1 MKMKKKYINLLFPIL
16 ITILHLVNCSIIVAQ
31 NTTLDLSGIWQ
42 FQIDRN
48 DVGVKEQWFS
58 KKLADKITL
67 PGSMNENRKGDD
79 VTLHTQWTASIY
91 DSSFFYNPRLEKYR
105 DPDNLKLP
113 FWLTPVKY
121 YVGVAWYQ
129 KEVTI
134 PVNWKGK
141 RIVLFLERPHIETR
155 VWANNEEIG
164 MQNSLC
170 VPHVYDLT
178 SYLKPG
184 KNTLSVRVDNRI
196 KDIDVGKDSHS
207 ITDQTQGN
215 WNGIVGR
222 IELQAT
228 PKSYIDDIQVFPD
241 VKNKKALV
249 KLLLRGNSSGI
260 LTLEANSFNSDTPH
274 SVVPVTRNYKIDKDS
289 LRLDV
294 ELPMG
299 EDMQTWDEFHPTL
312 YQLKI
317 TMKSGK
323 NETDVKVTHFG
334 MRDFTIKETYFYV
347 NDKKIVLRGTVEN
360 CVFPLTGYP
369 AMDVE
374 SWERIFRI
382 CRNFGLNHMRFHSYC
397 PPKAAFVAADL
408 VGFYLQPEGP
418 TWPNHGSSLGDG
430 RPVDKYLEEE
440 AKRIVKDYGNHPSF
454 CMFAIGNE
462 PRGRWVPWVSRFVDY
477 WKTTD
482 PRRVYTGASVG
493 NSWAW
498 QPKSQFHVKAGA
510 RGLTWDRRPETN
522 SDYLANIDTVKQPY
536 VAHEMGQWCVFPD
549 FTEIRKYTGVMKA
562 RNLELFQEDLFD
574 RGMGTLAPD
583 FLRAS
588 GKLQALCYKHEI
600 EKMLRTPKY
609 AGFQLLSLNDYPG
622 QGTALVGV
630 LNAFWEEKGYIT
642 AKEFRR
648 FCAPT
653 VLLSRMDKFVFKN
666 SETFKA
672 RVEVAHFGEYPLKNM
687 KTVWKIKDPYGKI
700 ISQGSL
706 SEKDI
711 TIGNCQSLGE
721 VSFLLRDLT
730 KAQKLNFE
738 VKFQGTDI
746 SNNWDFWVYPET
758 LPKVDTSSVYIC
770 TQIDSTARVV
780 LEKGGSVLLQLAG
793 KVTQGSDVIQYMTPV
808 FWNTSWFKMR
818 PPHTVGTL
826 INDFHPIFKDFP
838 TDFYTGLQ
846 WWELVH
852 KAQVMELTDFP
863 KSFQPIIQPIDTWFI
878 NRKLGMLFEAKVGN
892 GKIVVCSADIQNNP
906 EERPVARQLRY
917 SILKYMNSHLFHPE
931 NEIDLSL
938 IENLYSKQGERLK
951 VTNKD
956 APDELKKDVK

>member
-1 MKMKKKYINLLFPIL
+1 MNRKHLRTLFILLSLTFLP
-16 ITILHLVNCSIIVAQ
+16 NYSMIVAQ
-31 NTTLDLSGIWQ
+31 TTGMDLSGIWR

-48 DVGVKEQWFS
+48 DVGVQEKWFS
-58 KKLADKITL
+58 KQLNDHIAL

-105 DPDNLKLP
+105 DPNNLKLP

-129 KEVTI
+129 KEVII
-134 PVNWKGK
+134 PSDWKGK
-141 RIVLFLERPHIETR
+141 RIILFLERPHIETR
-155 VWANNEEIG
+155 VWANNKEIG
-164 MQNSLC
+164 TQNSLS
-170 VPHVYDLT
+170 VPHIYDLT

-222 IELQAT
+222 IELQST
-228 PKSYIDDIQVFPD
+228 PKSYIDDIQVFPN

-260 LTLEANSFNSDTPH
+260 LTLEANSFNSDTLH
-274 SVVPVTRNYKIDKDS
+274 SVVPVIRNYKIDKDS

-299 EDMQTWDEFHPTL
+299 EEMQTWDEFHPTL
-312 YQLKI
+312 YRLKI

-323 NETDVKVTHFG
+323 NETDVKETYFG

-347 NDKKIVLRGTVEN
+347 NDRKIVLRGTVEN

-369 AMDVE
+369 SMDVE

-397 PPKAAFVAADL
+397 PPQAAFTAADL

-430 RPVDKYLEEE
+430 RPVDKYLEEEE

-477 WKTTD
+477 WKSAD

-510 RGLTWDRRPETN
+510 RGLAWDRRPETN

-642 AKEFRR
+642 AEEFRQ

-666 SETFKA
+666 NETFKA
-672 RVEVAHFGEYPLKNM
+672 RVEVAHFGEHPLKNM
-687 KTVWKIKDPYGKI
+687 KAIWRIKDPYGKI
-700 ISQGSL
+700 ISKGSL

-721 VSFLLRDLT
+721 VSFPLHSLA

-746 SNNWDFWVYPET
+746 TNNWDFWVYPET
-758 LPKVDTSSVYIC
+758 LPEVDTSSIYIC
-770 TQIDSTARVV
+770 TQIDNAARSV
-780 LEKGGSVLLQLAG
+780 LDKGGSVLLQLAG
-793 KVTQGSDVIQYMTPV
+793 KVTQGSDVVQYMTPV

-826 INDFHPIFKDFP
+826 INDFHPVFKYFP

-846 WWELVH
+846 WWELIH

-863 KSFQPIIQPIDTWFI
+863 KSFQPIVQPIDTWFI
-878 NRKLGMLFEAKVGN
+878 NRKLGMLFESKAGN
-892 GKIVVCSADIQNNP
+892 GKIVVCSADIQNNL

-931 NEIDLSL
+931 NDIDLSL
-938 IENLYSKQGERLK
+938 IENLYTKQGERLE
-951 VTNKD
+951 VTTQD
-956 APDELKKDVK
+956 APDELKKNVK

>member
-1 MKMKKKYINLLFPIL
+1 MNRKHLRTLFILLSLTFLP
-16 ITILHLVNCSIIVAQ
+16 NYSMIVAQ
-31 NTTLDLSGIWQ
+31 TTGMDLSGIWR

-48 DVGVKEQWFS
+48 DVGVQEKWFS
-58 KKLADKITL
+58 KQLNAHIAL

-105 DPDNLKLP
+105 DPNNLKLP

-129 KEVTI
+129 KEVII
-134 PVNWKGK
+134 PSDWKGK
-141 RIVLFLERPHIETR
+141 RIILFLERPHIETR
-155 VWANNEEIG
+155 VWANNKEIG
-164 MQNSLC
+164 TQNSLS
-170 VPHVYDLT
+170 VPHIYDLT

-222 IELQAT
+222 IELQST
-228 PKSYIDDIQVFPD
+228 PKSYIDDIQVFPN

-260 LTLEANSFNSDTPH
+260 LTLEANSFNSDTLH
-274 SVVPVTRNYKIDKDS
+274 SVVPVIRNYKIDKDS

-299 EDMQTWDEFHPTL
+299 EEMQTWDEFHPTL
-312 YQLKI
+312 YRLKI

-323 NETDVKVTHFG
+323 NETDVKETYFG

-347 NDKKIVLRGTVEN
+347 NDRKIVLRGTVEN

-369 AMDVE
+369 SMDVE

-397 PPKAAFVAADL
+397 PPQAAFTAADL

-430 RPVDKYLEEE
+430 RPVDKYLEEEE

-477 WKTTD
+477 WKSAD

-510 RGLTWDRRPETN
+510 RGLAWDRRPETN

-642 AKEFRR
+642 AEEFRQ

-666 SETFKA
+666 NETFKA
-672 RVEVAHFGEYPLKNM
+672 RVEVAHFGEHPLKNM
-687 KTVWKIKDPYGKI
+687 KAIWRIKDPYGKI
-700 ISQGSL
+700 ISKGSL

-721 VSFLLRDLT
+721 VSFPLHSLA

-746 SNNWDFWVYPET
+746 TNNWDFWVYPET
-758 LPKVDTSSVYIC
+758 LPEVDTSSIYIC
-770 TQIDSTARVV
+770 TQIDNAARSV
-780 LEKGGSVLLQLAG
+780 LDKGGSVLLQLAG
-793 KVTQGSDVIQYMTPV
+793 KVTQGSDVVQYMTPV

-826 INDFHPIFKDFP
+826 INDFHPVFKYFP

-846 WWELVH
+846 WWELIH

-863 KSFQPIIQPIDTWFI
+863 KSFQPIVQPIDTWFI
-878 NRKLGMLFEAKVGN
+878 NRKLGMLFESKAGN
-892 GKIVVCSADIQNNP
+892 GKIVVCSADIQNNL

-931 NEIDLSL
+931 NDIDLSL
-938 IENLYSKQGERLK
+938 IENLYTKQGERLE
-951 VTNKD
+951 VTTQD
-956 APDELKKDVK
+956 APDELKKNVK